1 MGGGVRSKKR
11 KNAGQSRRKTVCRLL
26 LVKNKVIF
34 EYLLINIADRGDRN
48 TRLGGGGGH
57 GIVLSWCSDLAQNPS
72 KMLKCQG
79 VYLEECPGF
88 AQNPKFSIK
97 MCFSPENTM
106 A

>member
-1 MGGGVRSKKR
+1 MERFVEVGALGSVRGARGKISKVIHRCGVR
-11 KNAGQSRRKTVCRLL
+11 
-26 LVKNKVIF
+26 
-34 EYLLINIADRGDRN
+34 E
-48 TRLGGGGGH
+48 H
-57 GIVLSWCSDLAQNPS
+57 GDLAQNPS